1 MQTARRSDQRFWDK
15 LAAKYASQPISDE
28 IAYEQ
33 KLGLTRKHLTPESE
47 VFEFGCGT
55 GSTALRHAPYV
66 KYILATDVADNML
79 DVGRGKAADAG
90 VDNVDFMR
98 TGIEEYDAQGRQF
111 DVVLG
116 LNILHLCRDPKGV
129 TRKVHSLLKPGGYF
143 IQSTACLKDASPILR
158 LAVPVMRAIGK
169 APFVKFLSEEDVLEM
184 LNKTG
189 FSMVEIL
196 RTDSSM
202 AANFYVAQKW

>member
-1 MQTARRSDQRFWDK
+1 MKTATRGDQRFWDK
-15 LAAKYASQPISDE
+15 LAAKYARQPISDE

-33 KLGLTRKHLTPESE
+33 KLALTRKHLTPDSE

-66 KYILATDVADNML
+66 RHILAIDVADNML
-79 DVGRGKAADAG
+79 DIGRNRAAEAG
-90 VDNVDFMR
+90 VENIDFIR
-98 TGIEEYDAQGRQF
+98 SGIEEYDGQGRQF

-169 APFVKFLSEEDVLEM
+169 APYVKFLSDGGLLDM
-184 LNKTG
+184 LQDTG
-189 FSMVEIL
+189 FSIAEIL

-202 AANFYVAQKW
+202 AANFYIAQKW